1 MSLETV
7 KCPYCSYVFR
17 IDVKK
22 VLEDGKTT
30 VVRNK
35 IKQVGVS
42 KPGQVEYID
51 LTCPNCNEEFEW
63 QIT

>member
-7 KCPYCSYVFR
+7 KCPYCGYVFR
-17 IDVKK
+17 TDVEKI
-22 VLEDGKTT
+22 LEDGKIT

-35 IKQVGVS
+35 ITQVGAS

-51 LTCPNCNEEFEW
+51 LTCPNCGEEFEW
-63 QIT
+63 KIT

>member
-7 KCPYCSYVFR
+7 KCPYCGYVYR

-22 VLEDGKTT
+22 VLEDGNTT
-30 VVRNK
+30 IVRK
-35 IKQVGVS
+35 SKQVGIS
-42 KPGQVEYID
+42 KSGRVEYID
-51 LTCPNCNEEFEW
+51 LTCPNCGEEFEW

>member
-1 MSLETV
+1 MSLEQ
-7 KCPYCSYVFR
+7 SNALIAAMFFGLML
-17 IDVKK
+17 KK